1 MKSSATEFIR
11 GTQGRRLCRFWN
23 GMRPSTTGAWHD
35 ERTRVMGDLRAFR
48 LNTQEVI
55 VGGGNRSVLAI
66 KFDKRDEVLLGL
78 LELRANATG
87 ARS

>member
-1 MKSSATEFIR
+1 
-11 GTQGRRLCRFWN
+11 
-23 GMRPSTTGAWHD
+23 
-35 ERTRVMGDLRAFR
+35 MGDLRAFR

-66 KFDKRDEVLLGL
+66 KFDKRAEVLLGL